1 MVHESFIL
9 QLENLQLT
17 FRNRERFDFYMP
29 LFFFSFQNFASGH
42 YEKALLAICAGDVED
57 Y

>member
-1 MVHESFIL
+1 MA
-9 QLENLQLT
+9 
-17 FRNRERFDFYMP
+17 NRGIAAGIFKDGEIWFQVP
-29 LFFFSFQNFASGH
+29 VFFFSFQYFASGH